1 MFDYQQKPTGTQYT
15 ITAALLIGAF
25 IFSPAVLMLSRPFGY
40 FSLLLALACSGIC
53 VALAWINW
61 KRYSELTVAST
72 GTQYPRAK

>member
-1 MFDYQQKPTGTQYT
+1 
-15 ITAALLIGAF
+15 L
-25 IFSPAVLMLSRPFGY
+25 
-40 FSLLLALACSGIC
+40 